1 MNIAALMKQAQKFQT
16 EMNQIQQ
23 EMGERRV
30 EATAGGGMVTAT
42 ANGRGEILSIRIDPE
57 TVKSGDVALIEDLVM
72 AAVNEARRRSEEMMR
87 DAMSRLGGGP
97 FGGLPF
103 A

>member
-23 EMGERRV
+23 EMGDKRV

-72 AAVNEARRRSEEMMR
+72 AAVNEARRRSDEMMR
-87 DAMSRLGGGP
+87 DAMSRLGGP

>member
-1 MNIAALMKQAQKFQT
+1 MNFAALMKQAQKFQA

-30 EATAGGGMVTAT
+30 EATAGGGMVTVT
-42 ANGRGEILSIRIDPE
+42 ANGRGELVSIRIDPE
-57 TVKSGDVALIEDLVM
+57 VVKSADVAMLEDLVM
-72 AAVNEARRRSEEMMR
+72 AAVNEARRRSEELMR
-87 DAMSRLGGGP
+87 DAMNRLGGP

>member
-23 EMGERRV
+23 EMGEKRV
-30 EATAGGGMVTAT
+30 EASAGGGMVTAT

-57 TVKSGDVALIEDLVM
+57 TVKSGDVALLEDLVM

-87 DAMSRLGGGP
+87 DAMSRLGGP

>member
-30 EATAGGGMVTAT
+30 EASAGGGMVTAT

-57 TVKSGDVALIEDLVM
+57 TVKSGDVAMIEDLVM
-72 AAVNEARRRSEEMMR
+72 AAVNEAKRRSDEMMR
-87 DAMSRLGGGP
+87 DAMSRLGGP

>member
-1 MNIAALMKQAQKFQT
+1 MNLAALMKQAQKFQT

-30 EATAGGGMVTAT
+30 ETTAGGGMVTVT
-42 ANGRGEILSIRIDPE
+42 VNGRGEMLSIRIDPE
-57 TVKSGDVALIEDLVM
+57 VVKVGDVKMLEDLVM
-72 AAVNEARRRSEEMMR
+72 AAVNEARRRSEDMMR
-87 DAMSRLGGGP
+87 DAMNRLGGP